1 MSFQCALLFSQR
13 PQLISHS
20 EKMYKRHFRLWGWY
34 KYTTKA
40 LRKENQL
47 ERQEVEPDLS
57 PPGACEPPRK
67 KARVQEEP
75 SCSSNAVLTSNNL
88 IPVDLKNFQQ
98 KATLFT
104 DIKKILDTHVRN
116 ATPSRGSCSQTKY
129 KLLQERPASKLL
141 DRLCETLQALKCGET
156 LGWEATKR
164 ILDQVQHHIKEDDA
178 TSFAELCFLVPRA
191 LLFSAQS
198 RALRLYLS
206 RLAHTMQD
214 RDIQGPFIEVA
225 CLLQEVYKSQKESG
239 LLDLLIFA
247 SSVFAAEL
255 VEKYGK
261 EDRKALLAT
270 WDSLRI
276 AEQLESAVV
285 STWLEHWKRLHTECM
300 SRFGRH
306 SLLTL
311 GLEDDLAGLV
321 QPTRLYSQASCS
333 AEIGGLIN
341 SVRRKLF
348 LIPGE
353 DSGSSDFE
361 DDNLWFS

>member
-1 MSFQCALLFSQR
+1 
-13 PQLISHS
+13 
-20 EKMYKRHFRLWGWY
+20 MYKRHFRLWGWY

-57 PPGACEPPRK
+57 SSGACEPPRK
-67 KARVQEEP
+67 RARIQEEP
-75 SCSSNAVLTSNNL
+75 SCSSKAELTPSNL
-88 IPVDLKNFQQ
+88 IPVDLRNFQQ

-104 DIKKILDTHVRN
+104 GVKKLLDSHVCST
-116 ATPSRGSCSQTKY
+116 TPSPRSCSSLKY
-129 KLLQERPASKLL
+129 RLLQERPTSKLL
-141 DRLCETLQALKCGET
+141 DRLYEALKALECGEA
-156 LGWEATKR
+156 LGWAAIKR
-164 ILDQVQHHIKEDDA
+164 LLDQIQHHIKEDDA
-178 TSFAELCFLVPRA
+178 TSFVELCFLVPRA
-191 LLFSAQS
+191 LLFSTQG

-206 RLAHTMQD
+206 RLVQTMQD
-214 RDIQGPFIEVA
+214 KNIQGPCIEVA
-225 CLLQEVYKSQKESG
+225 RLLQEVYRSQKESG

-247 SSVFAAEL
+247 SSVFATEL
-255 VEKYGK
+255 VERYGK

-285 STWLEHWKRLHTECM
+285 STWLEQWERLHTECM

-321 QPTRLYSQASCS
+321 QPTRLYSQSSCP

-341 SVRRKLF
+341 GVRRKLF

-353 DSGSSDFE
+353 DTGSSDFE